1 MKKLILLLLLISL
14 WWANIYALNDMPL
27 LAQLQGEHNNSG
39 YGYSLVSL
47 DFNHDGYDDL
57 VVLASFYGYQ
67 YQQTPSRGKVYIY
80 YGGPSFS
87 SATQPAMTL
96 EGDYPEGE
104 QRQIGWIVNVGDA
117 NGDGFEDLMI
127 TDVNPNLTSSAR
139 SMYFFGETSDLSTPD
154 MIQTFLPNEE
164 IYHFDKLGDVDGDGF
179 EDIGIAYTLNHIL
192 SFDIQWGGSFERQI
206 VLSGIGNASYA
217 GSIIGIGDTNN
228 DGYNDFAIGYLTGDI
243 GEFTTYQRVYYGN
256 NLRDFSQDLILV
268 QVPFMATWRCKPLGD
283 LNGDGYN
290 DFFAYA
296 DSGGL
301 KLWYGADILQPDYPD
316 IALLP
321 VYYGNDSVRGIE
333 SGDVNGDG
341 FSDVVGASYSNQRFA
356 VWLGSS
362 TMNGQ
367 ADWIK
372 FNQYENFGYDLAMG
386 DYNGDGF
393 CDIAVS
399 APMEEGSWPLHDYRG
414 YVFIYAGYSGMVAN
428 NDPLAPQLSQQLQMT
443 LSPNPVRNIN
453 EININIISSAVDKG
467 KPVRIEVFNLKGQS
481 VYQSEETSI
490 SFTEISR
497 KVNLSNYPSG
507 IYLCR
512 AQVGNKQIS
521 KKFTIIK

>member
-1 MKKLILLLLLISL
+1 MKMKRLLLVSVLLTACIL
-14 WWANIYALNDMPL
+14 HAVNNMPL
-27 LAQLQGEHNNSG
+27 LAQMQGEHNNSG

-57 VVLASFYGYQ
+57 VVLATFYGYQ

-80 YGGPSFS
+80 YGGPSFGT
-87 SATQPAMTL
+87 ATQPAMTL
-96 EGDYPEGE
+96 EGDYSEGLG
-104 QRQIGWIVNVGDA
+104 RLITRIYDLGDV
-117 NGDGFEDLMI
+117 NGDGFDDLMI

-139 SMYFFGETSDLSTPD
+139 SKYFFGGTSDLSTPA
-154 MIQTFLPNEE
+154 MVITPLQEE
-164 IYHFDKLGDVDGDGF
+164 TLGSFFELGDVDGDGY
-179 EDIGIAYTLNHIL
+179 EDLGINYILLNEKR
-192 SFDIQWGGSFERQI
+192 FDIQWGGTFERQLI
-206 VLSGIGNASYA
+206 FSGIEVMPNVR
-217 GSIIGIGDTNN
+217 SIAGIGDING
-228 DGYNDFAIGYLTGDI
+228 DGYNDFTIGYVSSETEPYNSIINL
-243 GEFTTYQRVYYGN
+243 YYGN
-256 NLRDFSQDLILV
+256 PDRVFANPIVLIQTTESITRL
-268 QVPFMATWRCKPLGD
+268 CKPLGD
-283 LNGDGYN
+283 INGDGYN

-296 DSGGL
+296 NP
-301 KLWYGADILQPDYPD
+301 YGMRVWFGTTNLSTVSPD
-316 IALLP
+316 IVLNP
-321 VYYGNDSVRGIE
+321 VYFGNDSVRGIE

-428 NDPLAPQLSQQLQMT
+428 NDPLAPQLSQQLQMMI
-443 LSPNPVRNIN
+443 SPNPVRNTA
-453 EININIISSAVDKG
+453 EISIDLISTAVDKG

-481 VYQSEETSI
+481 VYQSEDNSTPFAE
-490 SFTEISR
+490 FNR
-497 KVNLSNYPSG
+497 KVYLSNYPSG